1 METLRLA
8 DDLELTRLS
17 YGALA
22 LAGPGAWGP
31 PRDRSAAI
39 AVLREAVDRGVNH
52 IVGLEALD
60 LVNLRVG
67 TERRGPDDK
76 SIAEPFAVLAELRQ
90 AGKIRHLGVSNVTV
104 AQLAE
109 AQQIAPVLSVQN
121 RYSVATRHDDA
132 LVETCARQG
141 ISFVGFSGSGFSP
154 VQSETLEAV
163 ATRLGT
169 SVQQVMLAWLLQ
181 RTPTTLVSP
190 TISSV
195 AHLRDNLAAAE
206 LILPPGRRGRP
217 GHRRNPL
224 TEPPSRGIKRLDL
237 RGPTGTVRSVSE
249 QNSFDSGD
257 FAGPDRTPAPNE
269 RLACPS
275 SPHSPRRS
283 CTSTSRAPS
292 NPTRCSA

>member
-1 METLRLA
+1 MDTLRLD
-8 DDLELTRLS
+8 DDLELTRLG

-22 LAGPGAWGP
+22 LAGPGGWGP

-52 IVGLEALD
+52 IDTSDYYGPHTVNDVIREALHPYPEQLRIVTKVGARRAADRTWPAALSRPELVSAVEDNLRNLGLETLD

-67 TERRGPDDK
+67 TQRQGPDDK

-90 AGKIRHLGVSNVTV
+90 AGKIRHLGVSNVTA

-109 AQQIAPVLSVQN
+109 AQRIAPVLSVQN
-121 RYSVATRHDDA
+121 RYSVATRRDDA

-154 VQSETLEAV
+154 VQSETLDAV
-163 ATRLGT
+163 ATRLGA

-181 RTPTTLVSP
+181 RTPTTLVIP
-190 TISSV
+190 TTSSV

-206 LILPPGRRGRP
+206 LILPPDAVAD
-217 GHRRNPL
+217 
-224 TEPPSRGIKRLDL
+224 LD
-237 RGPTGTVRSVSE
+237 TVGTR
-249 QNSFDSGD
+249 
-257 FAGPDRTPAPNE
+257 
-269 RLACPS
+269 
-275 SPHSPRRS
+275 
-283 CTSTSRAPS
+283 
-292 NPTRCSA
+292 